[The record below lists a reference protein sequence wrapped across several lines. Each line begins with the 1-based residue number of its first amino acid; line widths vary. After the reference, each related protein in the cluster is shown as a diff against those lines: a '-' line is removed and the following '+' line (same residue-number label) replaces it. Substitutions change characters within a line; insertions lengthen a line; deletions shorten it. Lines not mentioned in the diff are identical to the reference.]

1 MTRCAAPRFTAACS
15 SPCRKRECSAAE
27 LPMTQS
33 LESRARPGE
42 SSEGRSQGDR
52 AAAAPPLP
60 ADALVILPVRSFVL
74 FPGVVMPVSIGR
86 ARSVAVAQQAIRDQ
100 RPIGILMQR
109 DPATE
114 DPHPV
119 DMHRMG
125 TVANVARYITA
136 PDGRHHL
143 ICQGDQRF
151 QVVEFLDGWPF
162 LVARVLRIP
171 EPNPSTPEVEARFM
185 HLQSQAVEAI
195 ELLPQAPP
203 ELLAA
208 IQSVTSPA
216 ALADLTT
223 AYMDIKPDEKQEIL
237 ETVDVVARMEKVS
250 RLLAQR
256 IEVLR
261 LSAEIG
267 KQTKAALDERQRE
280 VLLREQMAAIQRQLG
295 EGEEGKAAEVKELS
309 EAITKAGMPKEVEEA
324 ARKELRR
331 FQRMP
336 EAAAEAGMVRTYLDW
351 LIELPWTL
359 PQETP
364 IDIVEARRILDDD
377 HYGLDKIKRRII
389 EFLAV
394 RKLAPHGKAP
404 ILCFVGPPGVGKTS
418 LGQSIARAMNRKFVR
433 VSLGGVHDE
442 GEIRGHRRTYIGA
455 LPGNIIQAIRKA
467 GARNCVMMLDE
478 IDKLGAGIQGDP
490 SAALLEVLD
499 PEQNNSFRDN
509 YLGVPFDLSRVVFI
523 TTANLL
529 DTIPGPL
536 RDRMEIIGLAGY
548 TVTEKREIA
557 RRYLVRRQLEANGL
571 KVDEVEITEGALG
584 DIIVSYTREAGV
596 RNLERE
602 IGKALRHAAVRVAEG
617 ERGPIR
623 IDRDDLVAI
632 LGAPPFESELAMRT
646 SVPGVATG
654 LAWTPVGG
662 DILFIEATRLPGSG
676 RLILTGQLGD
686 VMKESAQAALSIVK
700 NSAATFGIDAARF
713 DRIDN
718 HIHVPA
724 GATPKDGPSAGVAM
738 FMALVS
744 LMSDRTVR
752 NDTAMTGEIS
762 LRGLVLP
769 VGGIKEKV
777 VAAHSA
783 GIKRVML
790 PARNRRDFDDIP
802 EDARREIEFVWL
814 ERVEEAVA
822 AALEPKAAEKSPP
835 SAPALAA
842 AEA

>member
-1 MTRCAAPRFTAACS
+1 
-15 SPCRKRECSAAE
+15 
-27 LPMTQS
+27 MTQS
-33 LESRARPGE
+33 FESRALRAGT
-42 SSEGRSQGDR
+42 SER
-52 AAAAPPLP
+52 P
-60 ADALVILPVRSFVL
+60 ADADKAAGASPLPSDALAIVPVRNFVL
-74 FPGVVMPVSIGR
+74 FPGIVMPLSIGR
-86 ARSVAVAQQAIRDQ
+86 ARSVAAAQQAVREQ
-100 RPIGILMQR
+100 RPVGILMQR
-109 DPATE
+109 DPTTE
-114 DPHPV
+114 DPGPL

-125 TVANVARYITA
+125 TIANIARYITA
-136 PDGRHHL
+136 PDGGHHL

-151 QVVEFLDGWPF
+151 QIVEFLDGWPF

-171 EPNPSTPEVEARFM
+171 EPEPSAPEIEAHFL
-185 HLQSQAVEAI
+185 HLQNQAAEAV

-208 IQSVTSPA
+208 IRSMTSPA
-216 ALADLTT
+216 ALADLTA
-223 AYMDIKPDEKQEIL
+223 AYTDMKPEEKQEIL
-237 ETVDVVARMEKVS
+237 ETIDVLARMEKVS

-267 KQTKAALDERQRE
+267 RQTKAALDERQRE

-295 EGEEGKAAEVKELS
+295 EGEEGRAAEVKELS

-359 PQETP
+359 PEETP
-364 IDIVEARRILDDD
+364 IDIVEARRILDED
-377 HYGLDKIKRRII
+377 HFGLDKIKRRIV

-433 VSLGGVHDE
+433 VSLGGMHDE
-442 GEIRGHRRTYIGA
+442 AEIRGHRRTYIGA

-467 GARNCVMMLDE
+467 GTRNCVMMLDE

-523 TTANLL
+523 TTANML
-529 DTIPGPL
+529 DTVPGPL

-548 TVTEKREIA
+548 IVTEKREIA
-557 RRYLVRRQLEANGL
+557 RRYLVRRQMEANGL
-571 KVDEVEITEGALG
+571 KADEVEITEAALG
-584 DIIVSYTREAGV
+584 EIIVHYTREAGV
-596 RNLERE
+596 RSLERE

-662 DILFIEATRLPGSG
+662 DILFIEATRIPGSG
-676 RLILTGQLGD
+676 KLILTGQLGD

-700 NSAATFGIDAARF
+700 NDAAAFGIEAARF
-713 DRIDN
+713 DRIDI

-744 LMSDRTVR
+744 LMTERTVR
-752 NDTAMTGEIS
+752 SDTAMTGEIS

-777 VAAHSA
+777 VAAHGA
-783 GIKRVML
+783 GIRRVML
-790 PARNRRDFDDIP
+790 PARNRKDFDDIP
-802 EDARREIEFVWL
+802 EEVRKQVEFVWL
-814 ERVEEAVA
+814 ERVEQAVA
-822 AALEPKAAEKSPP
+822 GALDSAVPEKTERAESAVPP
-835 SAPALAA
+835 LADA
-842 AEA
+842 W